1 MTERIIAHYLS
12 KKPRP
17 LVVFLMSLCAWSSD
31 TARVRMNP
39 SLGEFARDN
48 ALPLLAALQDK
59 EWT

>member
-1 MTERIIAHYLS
+1 MDE
-12 KKPRP
+12 
-17 LVVFLMSLCAWSSD
+17 VFYSNSVRLCAWSSD

-39 SLGEFARDN
+39 SLGELARDN